1 MKIGTTRSEQ
11 DRVLATKSGKSSYT
25 PNRGDVVWLTFD
37 PQAGHE
43 QAGVRPAVVLSPKA
57 YNERSSVIIIVPVTR
72 QIKGYP
78 FEVVLPAD
86 LPVTGAVLSD
96 QIKSVDWR
104 ARDARFICSL
114 PGAIVNSVLQRAGAL
129 LSPGA

>member
-1 MKIGTTRSEQ
+1 MKIGTPRSGP
-11 DRVLATKSGKSSYT
+11 DRALATKSGKGAYT

-43 QAGVRPAVVLSPKA
+43 QAGVRPAVVLSPRT
-57 YNERSSVIIIVPVTR
+57 YNERSSLIVVVPVTR

-104 ARDARFICSL
+104 AREAGFICSL
-114 PGAIVNSVLQRAGAL
+114 PEVIVTSVLQRAGVL
-129 LSPGA
+129 LSVSA

>member
-1 MKIGTTRSEQ
+1 MKSE
-11 DRVLATKSGKSSYT
+11 RGGALATKSGKSSYT

-43 QAGVRPAVVLSPKA
+43 QAGVRPAVVLSPRT
-57 YNERSSVIIIVPVTR
+57 YNERSSLMVVVPVTR
-72 QIKGYP
+72 QVKGYP
-78 FEVVLPAD
+78 FEVVLPSD

-104 ARDARFICSL
+104 ARDARWICSL
-114 PGAIVNSVLQRAGAL
+114 PEAILNSILQRAGAL
-129 LSPGA
+129 LSAG

>member
-1 MKIGTTRSEQ
+1 
-11 DRVLATKSGKSSYT
+11 LATKSGKSSYT

-37 PQAGHE
+37 PKAGHE

-57 YNERSSVIIIVPVTR
+57 YNERSSLIIVVPVTR

-78 FEVVLPAD
+78 FEVVLPSD

-104 ARDARFICSL
+104 ARDARFICLL
-114 PGAIVNSVLQRAGAL
+114 PATILNNILQRAGVL
-129 LSPGA
+129 LSAG